1 MVGMVDMVDMVDMID
16 MVDMVD
22 IWLVSSQCGKCRAAC
37 SDGSAV
43 WWKPTQRSEIW
54 KTSFSSHYQTKIQTN
69 LPFSDFHGDILLWFV
84 NRTT

>member
-1 MVGMVDMVDMVDMID
+1 MVDMVDMMD

-69 LPFSDFHGDILLWFV
+69 LRILRFPRRIVVMVCELY
-84 NRTT
+84 NLI